1 MNSNLNVF
9 LLIGQSN
16 MAGRGRLDDVP
27 SLQHAEVSMFR
38 DGRWIPA
45 EEPLHTDKPGIA
57 GIGLG
62 MSFAV
67 QLATRAAIA
76 PIGLIPCAF
85 GGTSLAEWMPCTELY
100 ENAVSLALAAMLN
113 GGQLRGILWHQGESD
128 SGNRDDAGSYGR
140 RFQAMIQKLRTE
152 LSAETVPVITG
163 ELGPFLQK
171 DDGTEFS
178 AVVNQELRGLED
190 AVPVYGCVGAH
201 DLGHNGDE
209 LHFDAASL
217 REFGIRYATTYIE
230 LTRQPDGG
238 RADDREG

>member
-1 MNSNLNVF
+1 MNNNLNLF

-16 MAGRGRLDDVP
+16 MAGRGRLGEVP
-27 SLQHAEVSMFR
+27 SLQHPEVSMFR
-38 DGRWIPA
+38 NGGWIPA

-67 QLATRAAIA
+67 ALATRAAIA

-85 GGTSLAEWMPCTELY
+85 GGTSLAEWMPGSELY
-100 ENAVSLALAAMLN
+100 ENAVSLTLAAMRS
-113 GGQLRGILWHQGESD
+113 GGQVRGILWHQGEGD
-128 SGNRDDAGSYGR
+128 SGNRDDAGSYGC
-140 RFQAMIQKLRTE
+140 RFQTMIGKLRAE
-152 LSAETVPVITG
+152 LSAETAPVIAG
-163 ELGPFLQK
+163 ELGPFLQR

-178 AVVNQELRGLED
+178 AEVNQELRGLED

-209 LHFDAASL
+209 LHFNAESL
-217 REFGIRYATTYIE
+217 REFGIRYATKYIE
-230 LTRQPDGG
+230 MTLRPVNAEGRGG
-238 RADDREG
+238 L

>member
-27 SLQHAEVSMFR
+27 SLQHAEVSMLR
-38 DGRWIPA
+38 NSRWIPA
-45 EEPLHTDKPGIA
+45 AEPLHTDKPGIA

-67 QLATRAAIA
+67 ELATRATIA

-85 GGTSLAEWMPCTELY
+85 GGTSLGEWMPGTELY
-100 ENAVSLALAAMLN
+100 ENAVSLTRAALRS
-113 GGQLRGILWHQGESD
+113 GGQLRGILWHQGEGD
-128 SGNRDDAGSYGR
+128 SENGDDASSYGR
-140 RFQAMIQKLRTE
+140 RFQAMIGKLRAE

-163 ELGPFLQK
+163 ELGTFLQR
-171 DDGTEFS
+171 DDGTDFS

-217 REFGIRYATTYIE
+217 REFGIRYATKYIE
-230 LTRQPDGG
+230 MTSQPSHSHQ
-238 RADDREG
+238 

>member
-16 MAGRGRLDDVP
+16 MAGRGRLDEVP

-38 DGRWIPA
+38 NGRWIPA

-67 QLATRAAIA
+67 ELATRATIA

-85 GGTSLAEWMPCTELY
+85 GGTSLAEWMPGTELY
-100 ENAVSLALAAMLN
+100 ENAVSLALAALRS

-140 RFQAMIQKLRTE
+140 RFQAMIRKLRAE

-163 ELGPFLQK
+163 ELGTFLQR
-171 DDGTEFS
+171 DDGTECS
-178 AVVNQELRGLED
+178 AVVNQALRALDGSIP
-190 AVPVYGCVGAH
+190 AYGCVRADG
-201 DLGHNGDE
+201 LGHNGDK

-217 REFGIRYATTYIE
+217 REFGIRYATKYLA
-230 LTRQPDGG
+230 LTKGHVLI
-238 RADDREG
+238 